1 MPGPSGSGCI
11 NFDSFVTST
20 PPPTAAALPKMINA
34 GDKKYGPPKPK
45 DFGGTTSTNHGNRD
59 NYFE

>member
-1 MPGPSGSGCI
+1 MAGPSGSGCI
-11 NFDSFVTST
+11 NFDSFVTAT
-20 PPPTAAALPKMINA
+20 PPPTPAAAPKQING

-45 DFGGTTSTNHGNRD
+45 YLGGTTTSNHGFGD